1 MDPPRPG
8 ARGLRPA
15 TILAVPRSRTDPRIE
30 QARRAVALVFALNG
44 LTFAS
49 WISRAPAIRDALGL
63 SSGGLGALLMCAA
76 VGSLIA
82 LPLSGAVVE
91 RIGPGRAVRG
101 AAALTAVGL
110 TVAAAGIGAAAFVLT
125 GTGLLL
131 AGAASSTWDVAM
143 NVEGADV
150 ERRLGRPLLPRFH
163 AAFSLGT
170 VLGAALGAACAAAGV
185 GVGAQLAATAVV
197 AVTGAW
203 MGVRRFVEVSGT
215 QAPDAPRASVLAAW
229 RERRTLLLGLM
240 VVCFA
245 LGEGIAN
252 DWLAVTVVDG
262 YGGSDA
268 LGALAFGTFV
278 AAMTLG
284 RLVGG
289 SFLERHGRP
298 AVLRCLAGLVV
309 AGVLLVVIGPG
320 VGAAFAGAVLW
331 GLGASL
337 GFPVGISAAADEER
351 MATVRVSVVS
361 SIGYTA
367 FLAGPPLIGLLAD
380 MVGIR
385 GALLVTVGA
394 MAVALTVLGA
404 ARPTAVAAA

>member
-110 TVAAAGIGAAAFVLT
+110 TVVAAGIGAEAFVLT

-150 ERRLGRPLLPRFH
+150 ERRLGRTLLPRFH

-185 GVGAQLAATAVV
+185 GVGVQLAATAVV